1 MAETDVDIF
10 ENPETNEFCLTVTDS
25 DDDTY
30 ALFEELELQGGGYTW
45 LGLVESLI
53 ELRAP
58 DLRNQLRV
66 LDAEADNMYA
76 YATRREP
83 LDTLAGLIR
92 SAVADRNLMMA
103 AIEHAGDDLE

>member
-1 MAETDVDIF
+1 MAETAVDIF
-10 ENPETNEFCLTVTDS
+10 EDAENNQFYLTVTDT

-30 ALFEELELQGGGYTW
+30 ALFMDLELQGGGYTW

-58 DLRNQLRV
+58 DLRSQLHV
-66 LDAEADNMYA
+66 LDAEGDNMYA
-76 YATRREP
+76 YAKRREP
-83 LDTLAGLIR
+83 LDDLAGLIR
-92 SAVADRNLMMA
+92 SAVADRTLMMA